1 MSENRANNNK
11 ERTKRMMK
19 MLSQSIRLPRL
30 TRTKFLSV
38 FIVTALLLTAILLQA
53 DSNGS
58 QSDRG
63 VAGTWISDD
72 GGNLLSFVSD
82 GRLIS
87 SIPINILTG
96 LGPNGE
102 GELAAPAHGEW
113 VRTGNREFAST
124 SFVQNS
130 HPSVGFTHLIK
141 LTATWKLSKTSDEL
155 TLTAA
160 TITGF
165 LPDGTLQFG
174 PFPGAVIH
182 FRRVVVGQ

>member
-1 MSENRANNNK
+1 M
-11 ERTKRMMK
+11 RT
-19 MLSQSIRLPRL
+19 LSQSIRLPRL
-30 TRTKFLSV
+30 TKTKFLSI
-38 FIVTALLLTAILLQA
+38 FASTAVLLTAIFLHA
-53 DSNGS
+53 DSDGN
-58 QSDRG
+58 QSEQRG
-63 VAGTWISDD
+63 VEGTWISDD
-72 GGNLLSFVSD
+72 GANLVSFMSD
-82 GRLIS
+82 GRSIG

-113 VRTGNREFAST
+113 GRTGNREFAST

-141 LTATWKLSKTSDEL
+141 LTGTWKLNKTADEL
-155 TLTAA
+155 NLTAA

-174 PFPGAVIH
+174 PFPGASIH
-182 FRRVVVGQ
+182 FKRVLVGQ

>member
-1 MSENRANNNK
+1 
-11 ERTKRMMK
+11 
-19 MLSQSIRLPRL
+19 MLNPSTWLPRL
-30 TRTKFLSV
+30 TKIKLLS
-38 FIVTALLLTAILLQA
+38 ILAVTALVLTATFLHA
-53 DSNGS
+53 DSEGN
-58 QSDRG
+58 QSERG
-63 VAGTWISDD
+63 VAGTWLSDD
-72 GGNLLSFVSD
+72 AANLVSFMSD
-82 GRLIS
+82 GRMIG

-113 VRTGNREFAST
+113 VRTANREFAST

-141 LTATWKLSKTSDEL
+141 LTGTWKLNTTSNEL

-160 TITGF
+160 TITGL

-182 FRRVVVGQ
+182 FKRVIVGQ

>member
-1 MSENRANNNK
+1 MTN
-11 ERTKRMMK
+11 
-19 MLSQSIRLPRL
+19 LSNLSTRLPRL
-30 TRTKFLSV
+30 TKTKSLS
-38 FIVTALLLTAILLQA
+38 ILALTALVLTAAFLRA
-53 DSNGS
+53 DSDGN
-58 QSDRG
+58 QSERG

-72 GGNLLSFVSD
+72 GANLVSFISD
-82 GRLIS
+82 GRFIG

-96 LGPNGE
+96 LGPNGQ

-113 VRTGNREFAST
+113 ARTGDRAFADT
-124 SFVQNS
+124 AFVQNS

-141 LTATWKLSKTSDEL
+141 LTGTWKVNKTSDEL

-165 LPDGTLQFG
+165 LPDGTQQFG

-182 FRRVVVGQ
+182 FKRVVAGQ

>member
-1 MSENRANNNK
+1 MTNILN
-11 ERTKRMMK
+11 
-19 MLSQSIRLPRL
+19 QSTWLPRL
-30 TRTKFLSV
+30 TKTKFLSI
-38 FIVTALLLTAILLQA
+38 FASTAVLLTAIFLHA
-53 DSNGS
+53 DSDGN
-58 QSDRG
+58 QSEGG
-63 VAGTWISDD
+63 VAGTWISND
-72 GGNLLSFVSD
+72 GGNLVSFMSD
-82 GRLIS
+82 GRSIG

-96 LGPNGE
+96 IGPHGE

-141 LTATWKLSKTSDEL
+141 LTGIWKLNKTSNEL

-174 PFPGAVIH
+174 PFPGAVTH
-182 FRRVVVGQ
+182 FKRVIVGQ

>member
-1 MSENRANNNK
+1 MI
-11 ERTKRMMK
+11 T
-19 MLSQSIRLPRL
+19 LHPLIRLPRL
-30 TRTKFLSV
+30 SKSQFLS
-38 FIVTALLLTAILLQA
+38 ILAVTALMLTGILLHA
-53 DSNGS
+53 DSDGN

-72 GGNLLSFVSD
+72 GGNLVSFMSD
-82 GRLIS
+82 GRSLG

-96 LGPNGE
+96 LGPHGE

-113 VRTGNREFAST
+113 VRTGNRQFAST

-141 LTATWKLSKTSDEL
+141 LTGTWKLNKTSDDL
-155 TLTAA
+155 TLTGA

-174 PFPGAVIH
+174 PFPGAVTH
-182 FRRVVVGQ
+182 FKRVIVGQ

>member
-1 MSENRANNNK
+1 MIRLSRAI
-11 ERTKRMMK
+11 
-19 MLSQSIRLPRL
+19 QLPRL
-30 TRTKFLSV
+30 TKAKFLSLFASIAV
-38 FIVTALLLTAILLQA
+38 LLTAIFLHA
-53 DSNGS
+53 DSDGN
-58 QSDRG
+58 QSERG

-72 GGNLLSFVSD
+72 GGNLMSFMSD
-82 GRLIS
+82 GRSIG

-96 LGPNGE
+96 VGPNGE

-141 LTATWKLSKTSDEL
+141 LTATWTLNKTSDEL
-155 TLTAA
+155 TLNSA

-165 LPDGTLQFG
+165 LPNGTLQFG

-182 FRRVVVGQ
+182 FKRVIVGQ

>member
-1 MSENRANNNK
+1 
-11 ERTKRMMK
+11 
-19 MLSQSIRLPRL
+19 MLNLSTRLPRL
-30 TRTKFLSV
+30 TKSQFLS
-38 FIVTALLLTAILLQA
+38 ILAVTALMLTATFSRA
-53 DSNGS
+53 DSDGN
-58 QSDRG
+58 QSERG

-72 GGNLLSFVSD
+72 RANLLSFMSD
-82 GRLIS
+82 GRLIG

-124 SFVQNS
+124 AFVQNS

-141 LTATWKLSKTSDEL
+141 LTGTWKLSKTSDEL

-160 TITGF
+160 TITVF
-165 LPDGTLQFG
+165 FPDGTLQFG

-182 FRRVVVGQ
+182 FKRVVVGQ